1 MIVFPPCKINLGL
14 RIIRKRPDGYHDLET
29 LFYPV
34 PLKDA
39 LEMLPSGE
47 TTLHITGTDIPGDPS
62 TNLCL
67 KAHALLAADFPA
79 VRPVDIYLHKCIPTG
94 AGLGG
99 GSSDGASALLLVNRL
114 FRLGLSREDLLPYA
128 TRLGSDCPYFL
139 YDGPCFASGRGDIL
153 QPIDL
158 DMSDYR
164 LILVNP
170 GIHVPTGWAFAQL
183 RLRDNAAPGAPALAP
198 VDMAL
203 APVDT
208 WRDTL
213 FNDFE
218 PAVVAA
224 HPVIGW
230 IKEQLYEAGAVYA
243 AMSGSGSTVF
253 GWFPKDKTI
262 TLSLPEAYWTFYS

>member
-1 MIVFPPCKINLGL
+1 MILFPPCKVNLGL

-47 TTLHITGTDIPGDPS
+47 TVLHVTGSDIPGDPS

-79 VRPVDIYLHKCIPTG
+79 VRPVDIYLHKRIPTG

-99 GSSDGASALLLVNRL
+99 GSSDGASALLLLNRL
-114 FRLGLSREDLLPYA
+114 FGLGLSREDLLPYA
-128 TRLGSDCPYFL
+128 TRLGSDCPFFL

-153 QPIDL
+153 QPVDL

-164 LILVNP
+164 LVLVNP

-183 RLRDNAAPGAPALAP
+183 QLQDNATPGAGTLSP
-198 VDMAL
+198 V
-203 APVDT
+203 VT
-208 WRDTL
+208 WKDTL
-213 FNDFE
+213 YNDFE
-218 PAVVAA
+218 PVVVAA
-224 HPVIGW
+224 HPVIGQ
-230 IKEQLYEAGAVYA
+230 IKEQLYRAGAVYA

-262 TLSLPEAYWTFYS
+262 QLSLPEAYWTFYS

>member
-1 MIVFPPCKINLGL
+1 MILFPPCKINLGL

-62 TNLCL
+62 TNLCV
-67 KAHALLAADFPA
+67 KAHAMLAADFPA
-79 VRPVDIYLHKCIPTG
+79 VRPVDIYLHKCIPIG

-99 GSSDGASALLLVNRL
+99 GSSDGASALLLLNRL

-128 TRLGSDCPYFL
+128 ARLGSDCPFFL
-139 YDGPCFASGRGDIL
+139 YEGPCFASGRGEVL
-153 QPIDL
+153 EAADL
-158 DMSDYR
+158 DMSAYK
-164 LILVNP
+164 LVLVNP

-183 RLRDNAAPGAPALAP
+183 RLRDETAPGATVPGVPTLSP
-198 VDMAL
+198 VDI
-203 APVDT
+203 
-208 WRDTL
+208 WKDTL

-224 HPVIGW
+224 HPVIGR
-230 IKEQLYEAGAVYA
+230 IKEQLYAAGAVYA

-253 GWFPKDKTI
+253 GWFPKDRTI
-262 TLSLPEAYWTFYS
+262 NLSLPDEYWTFYS